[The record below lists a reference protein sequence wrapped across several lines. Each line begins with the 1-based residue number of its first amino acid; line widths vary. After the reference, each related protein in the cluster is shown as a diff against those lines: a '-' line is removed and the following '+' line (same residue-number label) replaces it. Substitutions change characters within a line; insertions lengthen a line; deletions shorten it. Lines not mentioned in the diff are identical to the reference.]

1 MTPAQR
7 TAVACVT
14 IASYV
19 VMWVCALMEAR
30 R

>member
-7 TAVACVT
+7 TAVACVV

-19 VMWVCALMEAR
+19 AMWVYALMESR